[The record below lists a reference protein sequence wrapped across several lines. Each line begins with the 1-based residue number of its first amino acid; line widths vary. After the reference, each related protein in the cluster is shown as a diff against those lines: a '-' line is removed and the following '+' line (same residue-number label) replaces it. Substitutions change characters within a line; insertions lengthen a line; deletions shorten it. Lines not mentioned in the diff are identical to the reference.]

1 MRAVWA
7 LFSLVLVTRW
17 TDGEARVKLNSI
29 RTIILRET
37 HALPVN
43 RTTSPVTGAD
53 FAKLYQCISDLECNE
68 GSYCHAPSKRFFYSR
83 CKACRQRKR
92 RCQRDG
98 MCCPGHR
105 CSNNMCVL
113 DSFLAQSIQ
122 DEELIPEKRP
132 WKTRG
137 AVSKLPSVRG
147 QVGDMCL
154 RSTDCSLGLCCARH
168 FWNRMCKPVLQEGQ
182 VCTRQRRKVQHLEI
196 FQRCQC
202 GAELSCRTVRQE
214 SPPATSST
222 SSSSSSSSAS
232 ALSLLSA
239 SSSSSSSSH
248 ARHASPHTSLLSSSS
263 SSSPSSASSSAVKT
277 RLHICQRN

>member
-1 MRAVWA
+1 MPIG
-7 LFSLVLVTRW
+7 STHKNTR
-17 TDGEARVKLNSI
+17 TGLKVGRGVREAGINGCGS
-29 RTIILRET
+29 REDQ
-37 HALPVN
+37 
-43 RTTSPVTGAD
+43 S
-53 FAKLYQCISDLECNE
+53 LYQCISDLECNE

-105 CSNNMCVL
+105 CSNRGRYESPERFTVCV
-113 DSFLAQSIQ
+113 SVFVCVCVC
-122 DEELIPEKRP
+122 
-132 WKTRG
+132 
-137 AVSKLPSVRG
+137 VSG